1 MKFWETFDNE
11 WGPKLGL
18 RMPTFRAVLREAQ
31 FRNVKVVVETGCVRQ
46 DQNWDGDGQSTV
58 MLAEFAL
65 ERNGGSF
72 TTVDISREATDLARQ
87 LVPHATVHCGDSV
100 KYLSK
105 IGRQIDLLY
114 LDSYDVDMG
123 APHPAALHCMME
135 LTAAMPML
143 HSGSIV
149 FVDDSP
155 MNSAMEVG
163 GKGLYVAQYFRQLGI
178 MPFTFGYQSAWVLP

>member
-1 MKFWETFDNE
+1 MTFWEQFDNE
-11 WGPKLGL
+11 WAPKLGM

-31 FRNVKVVVETGCVRQ
+31 FRNVKSIVETGSVRQ

-58 MLAEFAL
+58 MLAEFAK
-65 ERNGGSF
+65 ERGGF
-72 TTVDISREATDLARQ
+72 MTTVDIAREATDLARQ
-87 LVPHATVHCGDSV
+87 LVPTAMVHCGDSV

-114 LDSYDVDMG
+114 LDSYDVDMST
-123 APHPAALHCMME
+123 PHPAALHCLME
-135 LTAAMPML
+135 LTAAQPFL
-143 HSGSIV
+143 HAGSIV

-155 MNSAMEVG
+155 MNSTMEVG

-178 MPFTFGYQSAWVLP
+178 MPFTFGYQAAWIVP